1 MAYTR
6 KPVPVYPGPENNF
19 GGQVFDAQRQTL
31 GSVES
36 GFVTVDSSVV
46 PLKSPQTVTV
56 GADTIITV
64 PIAATNVTF
73 MTSAFP
79 VDISELP
86 GHTQYATIPVGLAV
100 QIDSARQGFIYLRGN
115 GGSAVVSFVFG
126 LVD

>member
-6 KPVPVYPGPENNF
+6 KPVPVNPGPENNF

-64 PIAATNVTF
+64 PITATNVTF

-100 QIDSARQGFIYLRGN
+100 QIDSARQGVIYLRGN